1 MAFDDKDF
9 NEFFYNDFFKKDPNN
24 LSVFFK
30 YITARIHFKVFDKCN
45 DLEFLEN
52 SDSNSFINMPP
63 WFQTDGNGYILYSRK
78 GTLDLKIKFINDS
91 KFRISLLGLDARD
104 KKNSRIPIYIT
115 YTNFSINGNT
125 IFDFKL
131 DTCHDKRYEYF
142 RDVKNNEIL
151 DIHLEWEPFS
161 TYNDFSK
168 SPKL

>member
-1 MAFDDKDF
+1 MAFDEYDL
-9 NEFFYNDFFKKDPNN
+9 NEFFCNDFFKKDSSN
-24 LSVFFK
+24 LSVLFK
-30 YITARIHFKVFDKCN
+30 YFTSRIHLKVFGKSN
-45 DLEFLEN
+45 DLVFLEN
-52 SDSNSFINMPP
+52 SDANSFIDTPL
-63 WFQTDGNGYILYSRK
+63 WFQADGTGYIVYSRK

-115 YTNFSINGNT
+115 YTKFSINGKT
-125 IFDFKL
+125 VFDQKL

-142 RDVKNNEIL
+142 RDVENNEIL

-161 TYNDFSK
+161 TSNDFSK